1 MSRHVSVSRNFVNL
15 GKLYGL
21 HNGDVVPYIR
31 SAQVPINFVNLG
43 NLYSPTKNQ
52 WPPSWAYFE
61 DGSVCIFPYKW
72 LPHDEVERRMN
83 LAAQFVNNPTPKIQA
98 IRQQDPQRGRLVL
111 IKYVAPT
118 SPMQNLTDHDNSI
131 DNNIEG
137 QRTLQLL
144 ARNAYTEQRVAVVD
158 SLFEHVVLQLDNTRR
173 HLTSAQF
180 MDAPCLKRLKRRL
193 QSSEALEIFRGT
205 LVNRTLQPNF
215 RLGNGLLLS
224 SNPGEVNR
232 PVGELGRMQNDE
244 TKALRESPSQSEGT
258 PATLV
263 YQLPSSPSQNPSKLA
278 RCVSQDREA
287 QEREKA
293 QPVRKRRSPPP
304 LNSSSF
310 GPDQDIKRR
319 EAEVARRERELIQI
333 QQQFLLQT
341 TRKHNERIPR
351 DAAPRRSY
359 LDDMEAEEQE
369 LKQRVKILQLKRK
382 TLALERQLAA
392 IEGHSSPTRVPHH
405 NDLDSLLHELENG
418 HIHSLTEETS
428 SEPQHEE
435 VEEESAPAAFDIND
449 AEPPAVLAKL
459 RSRIQSPTR
468 RTLRSKREPRP
479 R

>member
-15 GKLYGL
+15 GKLYGF

-72 LPHDEVERRMN
+72 LPHGEVERRMN
-83 LAAQFVNNPTPKIQA
+83 LAAQFVNNPTPKIQV
-98 IRQQDPQRGRLVL
+98 IRQQDPQRGRLIL
-111 IKYVAPT
+111 IK
-118 SPMQNLTDHDNSI
+118 
-131 DNNIEG
+131 
-137 QRTLQLL
+137 
-144 ARNAYTEQRVAVVD
+144 
-158 SLFEHVVLQLDNTRR
+158 R

-180 MDAPCLKRLKRRL
+180 MDAPQLPLKRLRRRL
-193 QSSEALEIFRGT
+193 QSSEALETFRGT

-215 RLGNGLLLS
+215 RLGNGLVMS
-224 SNPGEVNR
+224 SNPDEVNH
-232 PVGELGRMQNDE
+232 PVRGIRRIQDDE

-263 YQLPSSPSQNPSKLA
+263 HQLPNSPSQNPSKLA
-278 RCVSQDREA
+278 RRVSQDQEA
-287 QEREKA
+287 QGREKA
-293 QPVRKRRSPPP
+293 RPVRKRGSPPP
-304 LNSSSF
+304 LDSSSF
-310 GPDQDIKRR
+310 GPEQDIKRR

-333 QQQFLLQT
+333 QQQLLLQT
-341 TRKHNERIPR
+341 TRKHNERNPR
-351 DAAPRRSY
+351 DAAPRRSH

-369 LKQRVKILQLKRK
+369 PKQRVKILQLKRK
-382 TLALERQLAA
+382 PLALERQLAMD
-392 IEGHSSPTRVPHH
+392 IEGDSSPTRVPHH

-449 AEPPAVLAKL
+449 AEPPAALAKL